1 MWQILV
7 IQFELFEV
15 NDVIIAIFLI
25 HEDLRMLLLLSI
37 HRQDIAFGYGL
48 GSRMFLDVIAGK
60 SVVIKILCCVTTVQ
74 GTVTVDDVIQLLQ
87 QVIKGSS
94 VAVALTALAVMAAVA
109 VELERVLL
117 LLHLLLLTGFVVV
130 VRPCVGEAHEQ
141 RIGQGTVHRSREI
154 RHS

>member
-1 MWQILV
+1 M
-7 IQFELFEV
+7 
-15 NDVIIAIFLI
+15 
-25 HEDLRMLLLLSI
+25 LLLSI
-37 HRQDIAFGYGL
+37 YRQDIAFGHHGL
-48 GSRMFLDVIAGK
+48 GSRNILDVIAGK
-60 SVVIKILCCVTTVQ
+60 SVVIKILCCCVTVQ

-87 QVIKGSS
+87 QVIKGS
-94 VAVALTALAVMAAVA
+94 VAVALAALAVMAAVA

-117 LLHLLLLTGFVVV
+117 LLHLLLSGFVVV